1 MEKAYDFKELGL
13 MMKGKGLDLAEES
26 LALVFEGVM
35 DWLEESAKVS
45 TTPYDDLAMVIVPQL
60 KKAVLDL
67 IDKVDGEVG

>member
-26 LALVFEGVM
+26 LALTFECVM

-45 TTPYDDLAMVIVPQL
+45 STPYDDMALVVMPQL
-60 KKAVLDL
+60 KKMVLDL